1 MRRHPRP
8 IATLRSG
15 FTLIEILIVVIILGI
30 LAGVIIPNMT
40 AAAKETRESVLR
52 QELQFMRTQVA
63 VYAAAHSQPAGI
75 DASGSL
81 SSVIV
86 ADQLTKFTDFGG
98 NVQDIG
104 DGTYR
109 FGRYLSQVPVNPISN
124 KVAVKVLNSG
134 EDVAVNEAEDFGW
147 IYKPST
153 LQFYP
158 NNVEYGPLGRNW

>member
-1 MRRHPRP
+1 MTRHPRL
-8 IATLRSG
+8 IAMLRSG

-30 LAGVIIPNMT
+30 LAAVIIPNMT
-40 AAAKETRESVLR
+40 TASKETRESVLR
-52 QELQFMRTQVA
+52 QELQFMRTQLA
-63 VYAAAHSQPAGI
+63 VYDASHSQPAGI

-81 SSVIV
+81 SSALV
-86 ADQLTKFTDFGG
+86 ADQLTKFTDFSG
-98 NVQDIG
+98 NVQEVG

-124 KVAVKVLNSG
+124 KMAVKVLSPG

-153 LQFYP
+153 MQFYP
-158 NNVEYGPLGRNW
+158 NNVDYGPLGRNW